1 MKFFKI
7 FSTIIKL
14 IEKLEAVS
22 SILEEVSKTTLVN
35 LKKHQ
40 QILPIQEKHIKKIDK
55 TVKKIE
61 KFDDS
66 LENIKRK
73 LK

>member
-7 FSTIIKL
+7 LKTVIQL
-14 IEKLEAVS
+14 VDKLEAIS
-22 SILEEVSKTTLVN
+22 SILEELSKTALVN

-40 QILPIQEKHIKKIDK
+40 QILPIQEKHMKKIDK

-61 KFDDS
+61 KFDNK
-66 LENIKRK
+66 LERIQKKIK
-73 LK
+73 